1 MFLAAATGTTTT
13 PTTAFLATTAKT
25 TTTTTTTTTTAAPA
39 TAPSTTTTTTTS
51 PPTTTATAEA
61 GNSGSSATTMAALTT
76 TSANDNGNNNK
87 NNSNKST
94 NNNLKNNNNNLRSNN
109 NQSNKSTCADGPCHT
124 IRILHLSDTH
134 TLHNTIEDKY
144 PMPAAD
150 ILVHT
155 GDFTNFGTD
164 AEFESANK
172 WLGTLKPRYK
182 HILALTGNHDWITPV
197 KIPRAWSA
205 GGDYFKSRLS
215 NAKLLLHDE
224 ITVMGLRIFGSS
236 WKGNQHG
243 GRPTGFGTIP
253 AELDILITHGP
264 PFGVF
269 DWCGAGNWGGSD
281 ELRKDVEQ
289 TNPTAHLFGHVHE
302 QRGVW
307 QRDGASGKYLGG
319 DCSWLRAALCYSRNH
334 PGHEGWKP
342 ARIAGPARLI
352 IAKLIDGRWHFH
364 VCGSSAVKSTEGCDE
379 CGICF
384 AAVVL
389 RPWRRQSF
397 SWVILAYID
406 AHLRKMKVLP
416 MAATEPPDA
425 YEALYQPTFINVEGQ
440 RWINFGY
447 ALIGGST
454 LIMIFQA
461 LGVGPSVIWKWADDL
476 TTVCFTIELL
486 VRIFE
491 KGFLFFTEDERNW
504 NFFDSLVV
512 AISLFSMIMAII
524 ATADAADGK
533 PGNSSAMDKMK
544 GLRTLRLL
552 RLLRLFRVLKGVEE
566 VNNFVEVLLNSV
578 RMVFLGL
585 IVAAAAAAILATIA
599 VSVGAGAKSWLSH
612 HKLPSMPKID

>member
-1 MFLAAATGTTTT
+1 
-13 PTTAFLATTAKT
+13 
-25 TTTTTTTTTTAAPA
+25 
-39 TAPSTTTTTTTS
+39 
-51 PPTTTATAEA
+51 
-61 GNSGSSATTMAALTT
+61 
-76 TSANDNGNNNK
+76 
-87 NNSNKST
+87 
-94 NNNLKNNNNNLRSNN
+94 
-109 NQSNKSTCADGPCHT
+109 
-124 IRILHLSDTH
+124 
-134 TLHNTIEDKY
+134 
-144 PMPAAD
+144 
-150 ILVHT
+150 
-155 GDFTNFGTD
+155 
-164 AEFESANK
+164 
-172 WLGTLKPRYK
+172 
-182 HILALTGNHDWITPV
+182 
-197 KIPRAWSA
+197 
-205 GGDYFKSRLS
+205 
-215 NAKLLLHDE
+215 
-224 ITVMGLRIFGSS
+224 
-236 WKGNQHG
+236 
-243 GRPTGFGTIP
+243 
-253 AELDILITHGP
+253 
-264 PFGVF
+264 
-269 DWCGAGNWGGSD
+269 
-281 ELRKDVEQ
+281 
-289 TNPTAHLFGHVHE
+289 
-302 QRGVW
+302 
-307 QRDGASGKYLGG
+307 
-319 DCSWLRAALCYSRNH
+319 
-334 PGHEGWKP
+334 
-342 ARIAGPARLI
+342 
-352 IAKLIDGRWHFH
+352 
-364 VCGSSAVKSTEGCDE
+364 
-379 CGICF
+379 
-384 AAVVL
+384 
-389 RPWRRQSF
+389 
-397 SWVILAYID
+397 
-406 AHLRKMKVLP
+406 